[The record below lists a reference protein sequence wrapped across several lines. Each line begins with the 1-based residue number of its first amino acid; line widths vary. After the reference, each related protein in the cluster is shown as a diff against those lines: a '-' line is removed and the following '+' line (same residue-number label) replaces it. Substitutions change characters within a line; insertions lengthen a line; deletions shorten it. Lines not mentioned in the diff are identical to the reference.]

1 MIIALDFEI
10 NQYKFSNNLLSFLFL
25 TKVQSQLKIR
35 MFKKNNNK
43 EYVYKLKAKEV
54 VVRTNLFDNDRRDLM
69 SFS

>member
-1 MIIALDFEI
+1 LIIALDFEI